1 MSLKERIGSLP
12 KPLLAGIIG
21 PIVALVCIL
30 LAIAISPSFTW
41 EGNALS
47 DLGHYTRTD
56 IGSNPLVR
64 AIIFNSGMITAGVL
78 TLYTTIAF
86 IRELNDTITRIG
98 MLPFVS
104 AELFLIGIGIFSEN
118 FNPIHFMVSVG
129 FYASFPWAMWI
140 IGIGFLRYKNLRLF
154 SLVSIILPFISLYL
168 WLNAYG
174 PAPFWSGVAIPE
186 IVTALTAVVWVWMLI
201 WLMIK
206 GELNHIT
213 TRD

>member
-1 MSLKERIGSLP
+1 MSLKDKISSLP

-21 PIVALVCIL
+21 PIIALVCII

-56 IGSNPLVR
+56 IGPNPLVR

-78 TLYTTIAF
+78 TLYTTISF

-104 AELFLIGIGIFSEN
+104 AALFLIGIGVFSEN
-118 FNPIHFMVSVG
+118 FGSIHFMVSVG
-129 FYASFPWAMWI
+129 FFLSFPWAMWI
-140 IGIGFLRYKNLRLF
+140 VGIGWLRYKNLRVF
-154 SLVSIILPFISLYL
+154 SLVSIILPFVSLYL
-168 WLNAYG
+168 WINAYG
-174 PAPFWSGVAIPE
+174 PAAFWSGVAIPE
-186 IVTALTAVVWVWMLI
+186 IVTALTAVLWVWLLI
-201 WLMIK
+201 LSMIR
-206 GELNHIT
+206 GELDHLIT
-213 TRD
+213 RE